1 MDDKPSMY
9 QALDDKKVDADE
21 IDEKAKTKGMFVI
34 ISSENVATSEILPL
48 YYMRQTIEQVF
59 DIYKTMRI

>member
-1 MDDKPSMY
+1 MY